1 MIYFFSPLEQFD
13 SVFFFGFNFKE
24 WISWFPFNVAF
35 DFTNIIIV
43 MIIFILFI
51 IFLGFFFSKK
61 FLIPT
66 FSQFFLEFFYKF
78 IYEMLTQQ
86 AGTSKVAVR
95 YFPLMFFTFFF
106 ILFSNLFGML
116 PYGFTVTGHL
126 FITFLIALSFNL
138 GFIFKGFAENGLSFL
153 NLFVPSGAPEA
164 LLPLIVVI
172 EVVSYLIRTFSLS
185 IRLFANMMAGH
196 CLLFVVSSFVFS
208 LIAASYFGLVA
219 LILVY
224 LFIFILEF
232 AIAFLQ
238 AYVFAILLCIYLQD
252 SLSPGH

>member
-1 MIYFFSPLEQFD
+1 MNFFSPLEQFD
-13 SVFFFGFNFKE
+13 AVFFFGFNFQE
-24 WISWFPFNVAF
+24 WFSWFPFNITF
-35 DFTNIIIV
+35 DFTNIALV
-43 MIIFILFI
+43 MFVFIFFL
-51 IFLGFFFSKK
+51 IFLGSFFSKK
-61 FLIPT
+61 FLVPT

-78 IYEMLTQQ
+78 IYEMLIQQ
-86 AGTSKVAVR
+86 AGTEKVAVR

-116 PYGFTVTGHL
+116 PYGFTITGHL
-126 FITFLIALSFNL
+126 FITFLIAFSFNL
-138 GFIFKGFAENGLSFL
+138 GFIFKGFSENGLSFL
-153 NLFVPSGAPEA
+153 NLFVPSGAPKA

-208 LIAASYFGLVA
+208 LVAASYIGVIA
-219 LILVY
+219 LIFVY